1 MNPIPSGEGTP
12 QNHTPKTVSEGTW
25 PISLSL
31 SLCVCIYIY
40 MYIYVLYLGT
50 LLYTPKIQWFKHTV
64 PY

>member
-31 SLCVCIYIY
+31 CVCICIYIN
-40 MYIYVLYLGT
+40 ICSISG
-50 LLYTPKIQWFKHTV
+50 HTTIHPQNPMV
-64 PY
+64 

>member
-31 SLCVCIYIY
+31 SLSVYVYVYIYIN
-40 MYIYVLYLGT
+40 ICSISG
-50 LLYTPKIQWFKHTV
+50 HTTIHPQNPMV
-64 PY
+64 